1 VAHVDVLVVGS
12 GLAGLT
18 AARDL
23 KDQGRSV
30 LLLEARD
37 RIGGRTYT
45 RPFAGH
51 EDLTI
56 EAGGAYLN
64 LRGERNLRREI
75 ERYGIEVRSPE
86 GRVEQGRFVVGGR
99 LSCGL
104 PVPLDQLG
112 AIERTMVRL
121 TQDVGRLSATIP
133 LTEQPVADLDI
144 SVGEYID
151 RLGLPPEAHD
161 FVTGAIAGWI
171 QCDPART
178 SILQIL
184 TSVLSCGGSPVD
196 TFFGT
201 FGETFAHGVRDLLEA
216 MVAGSGIDVRLGS
229 HVVQVTQ
236 EDSQVRLTTQ
246 AAEEHTAAACVV
258 AVPAW
263 TLGAVE
269 FSPPLDADKQQI
281 LQQEHHVRG
290 VKKILL
296 VEGAPRGVFGVG
308 GRSARAQW
316 LMEDRVLPD
325 GRVVLV
331 AFCIDPSL
339 ASNDLATA
347 QAIVEEFV
355 PEATVLA
362 VDGEDW
368 YGDPLTRGIVG
379 FCPTGQAQAF
389 AEVMARPQGR
399 VAFAGAELTTAP
411 TFWGWMEGAVE
422 SGHTAAQ
429 QVAGLLV
436 GSGRE

>member
-1 VAHVDVLVVGS
+1 VAGVDVLVVGS

-30 LLLEARD
+30 LVLEARD

-86 GRVEQGRFVVGGR
+86 GRVEQGRFVVAGR
-99 LSCGL
+99 LLRGL

-112 AIERTMVRL
+112 AIERTLVRL

-144 SVGEYID
+144 SVSEYVD
-151 RLGLPPEAHD
+151 RLGLPSEAHD
-161 FVTGAIAGWI
+161 FITGAIAGWI
-171 QCDPART
+171 QCDPGRT

-201 FGETFAHGVRDLLEA
+201 FGETFAHGVCDLLEA

-236 EDSQVRLTTQ
+236 EDSQVRVSTRTGQ
-246 AAEEHTAAACVV
+246 EHTAAACVV

-269 FSPPLDADKQQI
+269 FSPPLDPDKQQI

-325 GRVVLV
+325 GRAVLV

-347 QAIVEEFV
+347 QTIIAEFI
-355 PEATVLA
+355 PEARVLA

-379 FCPTGQAQAF
+379 FCPTGLAQAF
-389 AEVMARPQGR
+389 AEVMSRPQGR

-429 QVAGLLV
+429 QVAGLLA

>member
-45 RPFAGH
+45 RPFTGH
-51 EDLTI
+51 EDVTI

-75 ERYGIEVRSPE
+75 ERYGIAVRSPE
-86 GRVEQGRFVVGGR
+86 GWVVEARFVVGGR
-99 LSCGL
+99 LVRGL

-112 AIERTMVRL
+112 AIERTLVRL
-121 TQDVGRLSATIP
+121 TQDVGRLSATLP
-133 LTEQPVADLDI
+133 LLEQPVADLDI
-144 SVGEYID
+144 SISEYLG
-151 RLGLPPEAHD
+151 RLALPPEAHD

-171 QCDPART
+171 QCDPERT

-201 FGETFAHGVRDLLEA
+201 FGETFANGVRELLEA
-216 MVAGSGIDVRLGS
+216 MVAGSAIDVRLGS
-229 HVVQVTQ
+229 HVLQVAQ
-236 EDSQVRLTTQ
+236 ENSQVRVTTQ
-246 AAEEHTAAACVV
+246 TGDVHSATACVL

-263 TLGAVE
+263 TLGAVV
-269 FSPPLDADKQQI
+269 FSPELDQDKQQI
-281 LQQEHHVRG
+281 LEQEHHVRG

-325 GRVVLV
+325 GRAVLV
-331 AFCIDPSL
+331 AFCIDP
-339 ASNDLATA
+339 AFTTNDLATA
-347 QAIVEEFV
+347 QAIVEEFI
-355 PEATVLA
+355 PEARVVA

-379 FCPTGQAQAF
+379 FCPTGQAHAF
-389 AEVMARPQGR
+389 AEVMGRPQGR
-399 VAFAGAELTTAP
+399 LAFAGAELTTVP

-422 SGHTAAQ
+422 SGHSAAQ
-429 QVAGLLV
+429 QVAGLLA
-436 GSGRE
+436 GPGRE